1 MQPLNNLT
9 SDISTTNGSSISLSN
24 TNNLL
29 NSLNLGKS
37 NEMNFHK
44 SYIHLKN
51 VYNFFI

>member
-9 SDISTTNGSSISLSN
+9 SDISTINGSIIN

-37 NEMNFHK
+37 NNINFQKLYVH
-44 SYIHLKN
+44 IKN
-51 VYNFFI
+51 V

>member
-9 SDISTTNGSSISLSN
+9 SDISTTNGSSISN

-37 NEMNFHK
+37 SQIK
-44 SYIHLKN
+44 
-51 VYNFFI
+51 